1 MKIAVDAM
9 GGDNAPHAV
18 VAGAVHAA
26 REFGVGII
34 LVGIE
39 QMVQAELKKH
49 PFAKSL
55 PIEVRNATQVVDM
68 HDSPATVFRRKKDSS
83 IRVANDLVK
92 SGEAVAVI
100 SAGHTGAAM
109 ATSLFVLGPLEGV
122 ERPAIGVF
130 MPTVKGRCIVLDMGA
145 NVDCKPNHLLQF
157 AIMGE
162 VFAKHLLKNPNP
174 KVGLLSI
181 GEEETKGNELTKE
194 AFKLLTE
201 TNLNFIGN
209 VEGRDIMMGKAD
221 VIVCDGFI
229 GNVVL
234 KTSEAV
240 AEAINCLL
248 RENVGENLLR
258 KAGYFLMRP
267 AFRAL
272 KNKLDY
278 AEYGGAPLLGINGV
292 GMICHGGS
300 NAKAIKNA
308 VRFAYDYALKG
319 VNCRMAEK
327 LDESF
332 PGATREREGT
342 ETPSDA
348 KERVAS

>member
-39 QMVQAELKKH
+39 QMVQTELKKH

-68 HDSPATVFRRKKDSS
+68 LDSPATVFRRKKDSS

-174 KVGLLSI
+174 RVGLLSI

-201 TNLNFIGN
+201 TSLNFIGN
-209 VEGRDIMMGKAD
+209 VEGRDVMMGKVD

-234 KTSEAV
+234 KLSEAV
-240 AEAINCLL
+240 AEAIGVILK
-248 RENVGENLLR
+248 ENIGDNLIR
-258 KAGYFLMRP
+258 KLGYFMMKP

-272 KNKLDY
+272 KRKMDY
-278 AEYGGAPLLGINGV
+278 AEYGGAPLLGVNGV
-292 GMICHGGS
+292 SIISHGRS
-300 NAKAIKNA
+300 SDRAIKNA
-308 VRFAYDYALKG
+308 I
-319 VNCRMAEK
+319 
-327 LDESF
+327 
-332 PGATREREGT
+332 
-342 ETPSDA
+342 
-348 KERVAS
+348 RVAMELARGEVNRHIQEDIERNMDLARTR

>member
-55 PIEVRNATQVVDM
+55 PIEIRNATQVVDM
-68 HDSPATVFRRKKDSS
+68 LDSPATVFRRKKDSS

-174 KVGLLSI
+174 RVGLLSI

-201 TNLNFIGN
+201 TSLNFIGN
-209 VEGRDIMMGKAD
+209 VEGRDVMMGKVD

-234 KTSEAV
+234 KLSEAV
-240 AEAINCLL
+240 AEAIGVILK
-248 RENVGENLLR
+248 ENIGDNLIR
-258 KAGYFLMRP
+258 KLGYFMMKP

-272 KNKLDY
+272 KRKMDY
-278 AEYGGAPLLGINGV
+278 AEYGGAPLLGVNGV
-292 GMICHGGS
+292 SIISHGRS
-300 NAKAIKNA
+300 SDRAIKNA
-308 VRFAYDYALKG
+308 I
-319 VNCRMAEK
+319 
-327 LDESF
+327 
-332 PGATREREGT
+332 
-342 ETPSDA
+342 
-348 KERVAS
+348 RVAMELAKGEVNRHILEDIERNMDLARTK

>member
-1 MKIAVDAM
+1 VIKIAVDAM
-9 GGDNAPHAV
+9 GGDYAPHAI
-18 VAGAVHAA
+18 VAGAVQAA
-26 REFGVGII
+26 KEYGVGVI
-34 LVGIE
+34 LVGIQQTVE
-39 QMVQAELKKH
+39 DELRKH
-49 PFAKSL
+49 PAAASL
-55 PIEVRNATQVVDM
+55 PVEVRNATQVVDM
-68 HDSPATVFRRKKDSS
+68 LDSPSTVFRRKKDSS
-83 IRVANDLVK
+83 IRIANDLVK

-109 ATSLFVLGPLEGV
+109 ATSLFLLGTVEGV
-122 ERPAIGVF
+122 ERPAIATI
-130 MPTVKGRCIVLDMGA
+130 MPTVSGACVVLDVGA
-145 NVDCKPNHLLQF
+145 NVDCKPSHLLQF
-157 AIMGE
+157 AVMGE
-162 VFAKHLLKNPNP
+162 VFAKYLLKNPNP

-248 RENVGENLLR
+248 RENVGENLIR

-278 AEYGGAPLLGINGV
+278 AEYGGAPLLGLNG
-292 GMICHGGS
+292 ISIISHGRS
-300 NAKAIKNA
+300 SDRAIKNA
-308 VRFAYDYALKG
+308 I
-319 VNCRMAEK
+319 
-327 LDESF
+327 
-332 PGATREREGT
+332 
-342 ETPSDA
+342 
-348 KERVAS
+348 RVAMEYAKGDVNRHLQNDIAQNMDLVKEK